1 MAKDAFEDARK
12 AIRDAEAA
20 GQSNI
25 EIKKVHALLNLIE
38 AEVKDSSVEHSSS
51 EADLEAYK
59 AQLTK
64 WVADNQHNNEA
75 DLESFRQIL
84 ALGQST
90 VRSAILINGG
100 AAVALLAFIGHLSTS
115 AVVKFTILPF
125 AGALRL
131 FVFGVFFASLAAG
144 SMYFSQFFY
153 DREKTW
159 HQRTGAVFHL
169 LTVLLIAVAFILFV
183 LGANQAYSG
192 FLAAQI

>member
-90 VRSAILINGG
+90 IRSAILINGG

-153 DREKTW
+153 DREKT
-159 HQRTGAVFHL
+159 
-169 LTVLLIAVAFILFV
+169 
-183 LGANQAYSG
+183 
-192 FLAAQI
+192 